1 MIENNED
8 NREKIARLVVDT
20 MDIGDLIERVTVALV
35 KEYEEDEDYF
45 NEIALYFEEE
55 FEEGGETAN

>member
-1 MIENNED
+1 MIANNED

-20 MDIGDLIERVTVALV
+20 MDIGDIIERVTVALV

-55 FEEGGETAN
+55 FEEEVNDG